1 MNIAYKTLAFTL
13 TPEIQNY
20 TEEKLASVR
29 KLLAHHD
36 DKNISC
42 DVTLSHDAKHH
53 SGMVYRADFTVF
65 AGPERVHGVGH
76 GMSMHAALD
85 DAKDETL
92 RRMREGKQVHV
103 RLMRRGG
110 AMIKKLLKREV

>member
-1 MNIAYKTLAFTL
+1 MNISYKTLSFTL
-13 TPEIQNY
+13 TPEIQSY
-20 TEEKLASVR
+20 SEDKLESIR

-36 DKNISC
+36 EENIAC
-42 DVTLSHDAKHH
+42 DVTLSHDSKHH

-76 GMSMHAALD
+76 GMSMPAALD

-103 RLMRRGG
+103 RLMRKGG
-110 AMIKKLLKREV
+110 AMIKKLLKREQ